1 MGISA
6 RQKAVI
12 VAALI
17 ERDNAELTPYLCREL
32 ERVIAGDAARRERFM
47 QKVRSPE
54 YHWNK
59 TRAAAKIGRRCFR
72 RSN

>member
-1 MGISA
+1 MSISA

-17 ERDNAELTPYLCREL
+17 ERDNAELTPCLCREL
-32 ERVIAGDAARRERFM
+32 ERVIAGDAAQRERFM

-54 YHWNK
+54 YQWK
-59 TRAAAKIGRRCFR
+59 KPEPRRR
-72 RSN
+72 

>member
-1 MGISA
+1 MSISA

-17 ERDNAELTPYLCREL
+17 ERDNAELTPYLYRGL
-32 ERVIAGDAARRERFM
+32 ARVIAGDAVRRERFM

-54 YHWNK
+54 YHWK
-59 TRAAAKIGRRCFR
+59 KPEPRRR
-72 RSN
+72 